1 MSCCSEI
8 FYNSLMITASGLLV
22 LIIGTCYKSKCRYIK
37 CCGIEIE
44 RDTQAEE
51 EIDEMELQQRQEHK
65 NNVE

>member
-8 FYNSLMITASGLLV
+8 FWNSLMITSSGIII

-37 CCGIEIE
+37 CWGIEIE

-51 EIDEMELQQRQEHK
+51 ELDMELQEQK
-65 NNVE
+65 NNHE